1 MDTAYDRI
9 QEEALPAEA
18 EVASGSAEPNNLNHD
33 LQEAF
38 KAVSTSPWGTALGG
52 WFGQVKKQ
60 GENLYHD
67 LQKEASDASE
77 QATKSFTALR
87 EQVVSS
93 TGALS
98 LASAPREE
106 ESTER
111 DAAAAAADAEGD
123 ATTTRPLSSEIVR
136 EAGSLVATLRATATA
151 RLKDLRSAEDAADDA
166 LMKFGLNVRDFL
178 REAVKITGP
187 DEADGRHRSGYS
199 SEVLFET
206 YDGSGKKIF
215 HSTRLD
221 AQLHAIHSSKSSFT
235 VDPSGLEWKAWE
247 AAFNITDRTEGIAQ
261 DLEKYEELKRTFEWA
276 VPERA
281 DYKNFWMRYYFLRK
295 AVDEEERRRKEV
307 LKGKQT
313 TGHRDEMC
321 HLRSSANQESG
332 ADAEEEVGWGDDD
345 DEEQDSV
352 SGFQPTQQASES
364 TTTLNAPATSTSASD
379 LLKPH
384 ESRRSEDEK
393 RSVADSDASYDMM
406 LASGTTSHATGSP
419 QVAASKKA
427 AGKEDEDDEDDD
439 WE

>member
-1 MDTAYDRI
+1 LLVQWTSIQCLALIAVPGSQPLFFELETLRIQLPDAQQWLHHLCIAFTKLPIASYVVNMDTAYDRI

-18 EVASGSAEPNNLNHD
+18 EVASSSAEPNNLNHD

-98 LASAPREE
+98 LASAPREG

-111 DAAAAAADAEGD
+111 DAAAAAAATDAEGD
-123 ATTTRPLSSEIVR
+123 ATSTRPLSAEIVR

-187 DEADGRHRSGYS
+187 DEADGRDGNGYS

-235 VDPSGLEWKAWE
+235 VDPSGPEWKAWE

-261 DLEKYEELKRTFEWA
+261 DLEKYEELRRTFEWA

-313 TGHRDEMC
+313 AGHRDG
-321 HLRSSANQESG
+321 N
-332 ADAEEEVGWGDDD
+332 
-345 DEEQDSV
+345 V
-352 SGFQPTQQASES
+352 SFVV
-364 TTTLNAPATSTSASD
+364 
-379 LLKPH
+379 H
-384 ESRRSEDEK
+384 R
-393 RSVADSDASYDMM
+393 
-406 LASGTTSHATGSP
+406 
-419 QVAASKKA
+419 
-427 AGKEDEDDEDDD
+427 
-439 WE
+439 